1 MGKNVWRDEDRWPIG
16 RAVNTSYYLKANGG
30 MSTVKPAGIDT
41 PISYPYD
48 PRNPVPSAGGAV
60 LGARSG
66 VIRQNAIE
74 ARTDVR
80 VYTTAPVEN
89 DTEVT
94 GPVRLILYAAT
105 TANNTDF
112 TGKLVDVYPDGS
124 AYNVCDGI
132 LRRNYSPGVNRIEI
146 ALAPTSMVFLKGHR
160 IRLEVS
166 SSNYPH
172 YDPNPNQAEQT
183 IHHGIDTPS
192 QLVLPIVPA
201 Q

>member
-1 MGKNVWRDEDRWPIG
+1 
-16 RAVNTSYYLKANGG
+16 
-30 MSTVKPAGIDT
+30 VK
-41 PISYPYD
+41 
-48 PRNPVPSAGGAV
+48 
-60 LGARSG
+60 
-66 VIRQNAIE
+66 QNAIG

-94 GPVRLILYAAT
+94 GPVRLILYVAT
-105 TANNTDF
+105 TAKNTDF
-112 TGKLVDVYPDGS
+112 TAKLVDVYPDGS

-192 QLVLPIVPA
+192 QLVLPMVPA

>member
-1 MGKNVWRDEDRWPIG
+1 
-16 RAVNTSYYLKANGG
+16 

-41 PISYPYD
+41 PISYRYD

-60 LGARSG
+60 LGVRSG
-66 VIRQNAIE
+66 VMKQNAIE
-74 ARTDVR
+74 ARADVR

-89 DTEVT
+89 DTEIT

-105 TANNTDF
+105 TAKNTDF
-112 TGKLVDVYPDGS
+112 TAKLVDVYPDGS

-132 LRRNYSPGVNRIEI
+132 LRRDYSPGMNRIEI
-146 ALAPTSMVFLKGHR
+146 VLAPTSMVFLKGHR

-172 YDPNPNQAEQT
+172 YEPNPNPAEQT
-183 IHHGIDTPS
+183 IHHGNDAPS
-192 QLVLPIVPA
+192 QLVLPMLPA